1 MCMRFYLASPEVV
14 DHTIEEGS
22 KCCRRCRTSEAVNP
36 NQLRDG
42 FCEHNH
48 NPCTGCG
55 VQLSSSCSRRSFN
68 TAPKVFWINFNRSKY
83 NNVTGEP
90 TRSEHRVRVDSYIT
104 LTTRENVTIYRIGCI
119 ICHSTRIYKDGHYVV
134 YVRNQEAW
142 YLYND
147 ASRKPVTD
155 IVKEVDSQ
163 EVVMCFY
170 IPAESV
176 DAQVLIGSDQLPGSR
191 HHSSH
196 GKRKRS

>member
-55 VQLSSSCSRRSFN
+55 VQLSSSCSRRLFN
-68 TAPKVFWINFNRSKY
+68 TAPKVFWINFDRSKY
-83 NNVTGEP
+83 NYVTRKG
-90 TRSEHRVRVDSYIT
+90 TRSQHRVRVDSHIT
-104 LTTRENVTIYRIGCI
+104 LTIRENVINYRIGCI
-119 ICHSTRIYKDGHYVV
+119 ICHSTRRYENGHYVA
-134 YVRNQEAW
+134 YVRNQEEW
-142 YLYND
+142 YLYD
-147 ASRKPVTD
+147 DESRTL
-155 IVKEVDSQ
+155 VKNLAEEVDGR
-163 EVVMCFY
+163 EVVMCFF

-176 DAQVLIGSDQLPGSR
+176 DIRVLTGSDKIPGPQ
-191 HHSSH
+191 HHSSQ